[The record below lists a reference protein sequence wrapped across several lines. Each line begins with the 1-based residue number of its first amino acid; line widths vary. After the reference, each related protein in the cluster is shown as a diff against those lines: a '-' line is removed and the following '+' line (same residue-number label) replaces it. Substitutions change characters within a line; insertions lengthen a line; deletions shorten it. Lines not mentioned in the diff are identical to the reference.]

1 MSDTPIY
8 DELVPDD
15 TSSTVVIPDD
25 ARVWNDDDDLTIADA
40 PEVNGTGDQTGG
52 LGPL

>member
-1 MSDTPIY
+1 MSTPIY
-8 DELVPDD
+8 DQLDAAQHESD
-15 TSSTVVIPDD
+15 VVIPAD
-25 ARVWNDDDDLTIADA
+25 ARVWTEDDQLTIADA